1 MPAELEGL
9 FQADDF
15 APAGFGAPE
24 SFFAPGWRE
33 GGGPPAA
40 DDPDDDGPFRAVS
53 PAFDA
58 EEPRFRARGAP
69 DAASGGAEET
79 QGGELQE
86 AEPAHAAPEPG
97 SLARWDALREQDAR
111 TVYGVGLEE
120 LRGVA
125 VEDRFDMAE
134 DFFRRRRLL
143 YFVGARYRRYR
154 RDNAQLL
161 PKLQRAFLE
170 HLVVQG
176 DADAALRSVHS
187 TVRQLVAGEVD
198 IKDFIIS
205 KKYAKTT
212 YKTPQIHVQ
221 LNSRIARRSPGEEYV
236 IGDRIPY
243 VVIKDGGKPLYE
255 RGEDP
260 KYAKTHN
267 LPLDVDYYFSK
278 QIEQPMVRLIAP
290 LVGARACD
298 NFFQRALKQN
308 QQYVFM
314 NKSPVI
320 TIYLSSTI

>member
-1 MPAELEGL
+1 MFFPSQHGGCTNTRSMFLPSLTTPFFSPSPLASPRYGREMIDNTAAFVKKHYDGETVYGDTDSVFVRFPGADLAKTYEL
-9 FQADDF
+9 A
-15 APAGFGAPE
+15 
-24 SFFAPGWRE
+24 RE
-33 GGGPPAA
+33 CEEKING
-40 DDPDDDGPFRAVS
+40 DDGPFVK
-53 PAFDA
+53 PNYLEYEKIF
-58 EEPRFRARGAP
+58 AP
-69 DAASGGAEET
+69 FYLLSKKRYAGLKYET
-79 QGGELQE
+79 LGQGT
-86 AEPAHAAPEPG
+86 PK
-97 SLARWDALREQDAR
+97 LA
-111 TVYGVGLEE
+111 TTGLE
-120 LRGVA
+120 LV
-125 VEDRFDMAE
+125 
-134 DFFRRRRLL
+134 
-143 YFVGARYRRYR
+143 R

-308 QQYVFM
+308 QQYVFV